1 VRLND
6 KIDWMR
12 PLSSAVP
19 GALAELL
26 RAAPLSPGKVT
37 FAWRAAVG
45 PALERETAVRLEGT
59 TLIVD
64 AATRQW
70 AQEVRRASTLILRRM
85 DTLLGPDTVKEL
97 TVRERRM

>member
-1 VRLND
+1 
-6 KIDWMR
+6 MR
-12 PLSSAVP
+12 PLSSALP

-45 PALERETAVRLEGT
+45 PAVERETSVRLEGT

-64 AATRQW
+64 AANRQW
-70 AQEVRRASTLILRRM
+70 AQEVRRASSTILRRM
-85 DTLLGPDTVKEL
+85 HTLLGPDAVSNLE
-97 TVRERRM
+97 VRTKN

>member
-1 VRLND
+1 MLND
-6 KIDWMR
+6 KIESMR
-12 PLSSAVP
+12 PLSSALP

-26 RAAPLSPGKVT
+26 RGTPLSPGKVA

-45 PALERETAVRLEGT
+45 PALERETSVRLEGK

-70 AQEVRRASTLILRRM
+70 ATEVRRASSTILRRM
-85 DTLLGPDTVKEL
+85 ETLLGPDAVKEL
-97 TVRERRM
+97 QVRERKA

>member
-1 VRLND
+1 VND
-6 KIDWMR
+6 KIESMR
-12 PLSSAVP
+12 PLSSALP

-26 RAAPLSPGKVT
+26 RGAPLSPGKVA

-45 PALERETAVRLEGT
+45 PALERETSVRLEGG

-70 AQEVRRASTLILRRM
+70 ASEVRRASSTILRRM

-97 TVRERRM
+97 QVRERRT

>member
-1 VRLND
+1 MLND
-6 KIDWMR
+6 KIESMQ
-12 PLSSAVP
+12 PLSSALP

-26 RAAPLSPGKVT
+26 RGAPLSPGKVA

-45 PALERETAVRLEGT
+45 PALERETSVRLEGG

-70 AQEVRRASTLILRRM
+70 ASEVRRASSTILRRM

-97 TVRERRM
+97 QVRERRT

>member
-1 VRLND
+1 
-6 KIDWMR
+6 MR

-19 GALAELL
+19 GALADLL
-26 RAAPLSPGKVT
+26 RAAPLSPGKVS

-45 PALERETAVRLEGT
+45 AALERETCVRLEGT

-70 AQEVRRASTLILRRM
+70 AQEVRRATPTILMRM
-85 DTLLGPDTVKEL
+85 HTLLGADAVKEL
-97 TVRERRM
+97 EVRSKK

>member
-1 VRLND
+1 VLND
-6 KIDWMR
+6 KIESMQ
-12 PLSSAVP
+12 PLSSALP

-26 RAAPLSPGKVT
+26 RGAPLSPGKVA

-45 PALERETAVRLEGT
+45 PALERETSVRLEDG

-70 AQEVRRASTLILRRM
+70 ATEIRRASSTILRRM
-85 DTLLGPDTVKEL
+85 ETLLGPDTIKGL
-97 TVRERRM
+97 TVRERRT

>member
-1 VRLND
+1 VLND
-6 KIDWMR
+6 KIESMR
-12 PLSSAVP
+12 PLSSALP

-26 RAAPLSPGKVT
+26 RDTPLSPGKVA

-45 PALERETAVRLEGT
+45 PAIEQATEVKLEGG

-70 AQEVRRASTLILRRM
+70 VSEVRRSSALILRRM
-85 DTLLGPDTVKEL
+85 QTLLGQDAVKDLE
-97 TVRERRM
+97 VRERRT

>member
-1 VRLND
+1 VND
-6 KIDWMR
+6 KIESMR
-12 PLSSAVP
+12 PLSSALP

-26 RAAPLSPGKVT
+26 RGAPLSPGKVA

-45 PALERETAVRLEGT
+45 PALERETSVRLEGG

-70 AQEVRRASTLILRRM
+70 ASEVRRASSTILRRM
-85 DTLLGPDTVKEL
+85 ETLLGPDTVKEL
-97 TVRERRM
+97 QVRERKT

>member
-1 VRLND
+1 
-6 KIDWMR
+6 MR

-19 GALAELL
+19 GALADLL

-45 PALERETAVRLEGT
+45 PAVERETSVRLENT

-70 AQEVRRASTLILRRM
+70 AQEVRRASATILRRL
-85 DTLLGPDTVKEL
+85 DTLLGPDVVERL
-97 TVRERRM
+97 EVRSKI